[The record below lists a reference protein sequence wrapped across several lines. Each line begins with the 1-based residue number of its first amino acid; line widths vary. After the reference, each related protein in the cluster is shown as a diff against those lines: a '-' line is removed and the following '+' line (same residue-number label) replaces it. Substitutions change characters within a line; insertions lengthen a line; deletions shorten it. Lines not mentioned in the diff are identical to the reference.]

1 MENQKDNTWDNVF
14 AYMLKVIPNKLVVRS
29 QLDIYVFIEFDTFPP
44 LLCVH
49 ISYTPVWFYTN
60 LRLLYS
66 KDKNTSYFL
75 QLLIC

>member
-1 MENQKDNTWDNVF
+1 MMSKTIFKNTLLIFKYKNQINSWVF

-49 ISYTPVWFYTN
+49 ISYTPV
-60 LRLLYS
+60 
-66 KDKNTSYFL
+66 
-75 QLLIC
+75 

>member
-1 MENQKDNTWDNVF
+1 MENQKDSTWDNVF

-49 ISYTPVWFYTN
+49 ISYTPV
-60 LRLLYS
+60 
-66 KDKNTSYFL
+66 
-75 QLLIC
+75 